1 MVQRTARSP
10 KGARRREQIVEVAS
24 ELFAR
29 SGFRGTGIT
38 QIADQVGIT
47 EPGLLY
53 HFGSKE
59 GLLRAVIERRDELS
73 QSFARELALL
83 GGLAAVHELPA
94 LAYRNREQPGLVR
107 LFAVLLAENLDPA
120 DPAHDFFVRRYRE
133 LRAAIAEMV
142 RTGQQRGEVRAD
154 IDPDVK
160 AVEIMAAID
169 GITNQWLL
177 DPDQVDLVVCIESY
191 ARTLSRDLST

>member
-59 GLLRAVIERRDELS
+59 GLLRAVIEHRDELS

-83 GGLAAVHELPA
+83 GGLAAVRELPA

-107 LFAVLLAENLDPA
+107 LFSVLLAENLDPA
-120 DPAHDFFVRRYRE
+120 DPEHDFFVYRYRE
-133 LRAAIAEMV
+133 LRAAIAQMV
-142 RTGQQRGEVRAD
+142 RTGQRRGEVRTD
-154 IDPDVK
+154 IDPDIK

-191 ARTLSRDLST
+191 AHTLSRDLST